1 MVPARGG
8 GSLSAETN
16 LAGGWAIKAV
26 APGSYTMTV
35 SGGQF
40 NGAAEQS
47 VNVTAASVEVD
58 FISGN
63 SSGTVDFDRP
73 QVAAP
78 SSLSASVQA
87 QNRVRLAW
95 TDNSA
100 NETAFRIER
109 STDGVAFSTLADVA
123 ANVTSYDDAGLQSNI
138 AYSYRVRGVGGPV
151 LSARRILRWPRRS

>member
-1 MVPARGG
+1 MGIGGFENYRELGIGHSFNAASDFDHYWSIQSAYASTVDQFLTGVVFDDRNRNARYDLNEGLAGVRVTAVSEGG

-40 NGAAEQS
+40 SGAAEQS

-87 QNRVRLAW
+87 L
-95 TDNSA
+95 T
-100 NETAFRIER
+100 
-109 STDGVAFSTLADVA
+109 G
-123 ANVTSYDDAGLQSNI
+123 
-138 AYSYRVRGVGGPV
+138 
-151 LSARRILRWPRRS
+151 